1 MLDRSLPA
9 DGRMPYAGPEPLSPF
24 EHLMLV
30 DARPGYPM
38 CFPIECVVEGQLD
51 RARLQRAV
59 DAASRR
65 HPRLCSRVAWLAGRP
80 CWLPPDVSPAV
91 VWPAAEEMQDA
102 WRPIDLGHESGVR
115 VVVRPLGERRHGIV
129 LIVHHSACDGIAA
142 CEFFGDLWACYHGVT
157 PPPLAATG
165 GVAEH
170 GSATISAGVTER
182 RSGKEPG
189 VDVLKEAWS
198 FACFRPSPLAW
209 RRTAADDPTREPG
222 EPPFATIQLDAQA
235 SARLRA
241 AATSRT
247 ATLNDVIVAASIRAA
262 VRWNDH
268 HGRGRGGVR
277 VTLPVSIRPP
287 RLRTPA
293 CNGISFAFLD
303 RTRAACADR
312 EALLG
317 SLAKA
322 SRWILASD
330 VVQGFVE
337 ALRFLAR
344 RPWMLRAA
352 TRAPVFASTI
362 TVSNVGDVS
371 RRMRAGVPKIA
382 GRDAPGG
389 LVIQGFR
396 GVPPLRPWNRAALGV
411 MAYAGTTTI
420 SCLCSAGPDPRAA
433 AERFLEALRDE
444 LDHYC

>member
-1 MLDRSLPA
+1 MLV
-9 DGRMPYAGPEPLSPF
+9 DGRMTHAGPEPLSPF

-30 DARPGYPM
+30 DARPGHPM
-38 CFPIECVVEGQLD
+38 CFTSECIVEGELD
-51 RARLQRAV
+51 RARLRLAV
-59 DAASRR
+59 DEASRR
-65 HPRLCSRVAWLAGRP
+65 HPRLCSRVAWIDGRP

-91 VWPAAEEMQDA
+91 VWSPMEEVQDA
-102 WRPIDLGHESGVR
+102 WRAIDLGHESGVR
-115 VVVRPLGERRHGIV
+115 FVVRPLGVRRHGIV
-129 LIVHHSACDGIAA
+129 MVVHHSACDGIAA
-142 CEFFGDLWACYHGVT
+142 CEFLGDVWACYHGVT
-157 PPPLAATG
+157 PPPLAATVG
-165 GVAEH
+165 SAEH
-170 GSATISAGVTER
+170 GSATISAGLTKR
-182 RSGKEPG
+182 RSGKEPA

-241 AATSRT
+241 AATSRA
-247 ATLNDVIVAASIRAA
+247 ATLNDVIVAAAMRAA
-262 VRWNDH
+262 VRWNDR
-268 HGRGRGGVR
+268 HGRSRGGVR

-287 RLRTPA
+287 RRRAPA
-293 CNGISFAFLD
+293 CNGISYAFLD
-303 RTRAACADR
+303 RSRVACADR

-322 SRWILASD
+322 SRWILASG

-337 ALRFLAR
+337 TIRFLAR
-344 RPWMLRAA
+344 HPWMLRAA
-352 TRAPVFASTI
+352 TRAPVCLSTI

-371 RRMRAGVPKIA
+371 RRMRAGVPTIA

-389 LVIQGFR
+389 LVIEGFR
-396 GVPPLRPWNRAALGV
+396 GVPPLRPQTRAALGV